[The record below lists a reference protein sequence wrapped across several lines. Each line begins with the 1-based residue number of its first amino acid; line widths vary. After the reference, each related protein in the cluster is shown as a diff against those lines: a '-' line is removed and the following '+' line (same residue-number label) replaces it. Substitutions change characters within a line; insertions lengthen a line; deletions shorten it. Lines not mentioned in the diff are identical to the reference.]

1 MKNFKCTITPKRLKP
16 TKSGSYPYLVSG
28 PKSMIDF
35 YIEQQGEYLITD
47 DESGKPMYFTKSLYV
62 FGGDIRFVEDAEKQ
76 FVPEP
81 NVQSA
86 LAVQAMAMNFA
97 SLSAPSYS
105 DTKNEDEDADDAELE
120 KSASKPKGVI
130 KKIGKK

>member
-28 PKSMIDF
+28 PKSMLDF
-35 YIEQQGEYLITD
+35 YTEQQGEYLITD
-47 DESGKPMYFTKSLYV
+47 DETGKPMYFTKSLYV

-97 SLSAPSYS
+97 SLSTPTYS
-105 DTKNEDEDADDAELE
+105 DKTEDADDAELE
-120 KSASKPKGVI
+120 KPSSKPTGVV
-130 KKIGKK
+130 KKIGKKS